1 MRALPLLACS
11 LLFLAVSPAGVATTE
26 TLALDDPGWV
36 SKVQVMGVDGG
47 QATPKMDSANRLYA
61 RNQQLDAPCSSIV
74 HQVVSVGTA
83 AVTVPTTR
91 TPNSI
96 GVEIEN
102 SAENS
107 GSPKLKCTADPIDG
121 GVGTGLTNIG
131 LVKNPG
137 EPMYFGLD
145 SSHSVK
151 CISDTAGTAAVTSEC
166 VP

>member
-1 MRALPLLACS
+1 MRALSIIGCS
-11 LLFLAVSPAGVATTE
+11 LLFLATSPIDLAAKQA
-26 TLALDDPGWV
+26 LALDDPGWIT
-36 SKVQVMGVDGG
+36 KVQMVGVDGG
-47 QATPKMDSANRLYA
+47 QATAKMDSANRLYA

-74 HQVVSVGTA
+74 HQVVSVGTT